1 MKVKSPIFIKLIN
14 LLILIFATTLL
25 GSIDVLADQH
35 ESVMDTGDTAW
46 IITATALVLFMTIP
60 GLALFYGGLVSSKNV
75 VSALMHCFA
84 ICCLASVL
92 WLFGAYSLA
101 FTDGGDLNKYI
112 GTLEKFLF
120 NNVEWNALSGSIPE
134 NVFFIFQ
141 MTFAIITPALMV
153 GAYVERIRFFSVL
166 FISAIWLFVVY
177 VPVTHWI
184 WGGGFLFDKGI
195 LDFAGGLVVHTTA
208 GVSALVIAILLGNR
222 DEFPNKVKPP
232 HSPGLVMIGAA
243 MLWVGWYGFNGG
255 SALAANANAGMAIL
269 VTHIAAAT
277 ASLTWMAI
285 DWFKNGKPGLIGIV
299 TGTIAGLATITPA
312 SGFVDPQSGFI
323 IGLLAGSICY
333 YFAGL
338 IKNTFNIDD
347 SLDVFAVH
355 GIGGMLGTILVGFL
369 ANESIGGTAGYF
381 EGNSAQVVTQITGV
395 VAVAIWSLVATA
407 IIVLITKNI
416 FGLRVSNK
424 DAQDGLDITFHG
436 ERGYHL

>member
-1 MKVKSPIFIKLIN
+1 MKVKNPILLKLLN
-14 LLILIFATTLL
+14 LTILIFAATLL

-35 ESVMDTGDTAW
+35 ESVIDTGDTAW

-92 WLFGAYSLA
+92 WLFGGYSLA

-153 GAYVERIRFFSVL
+153 GAYVERIKFSSVL

-184 WGGGFLFDKGI
+184 RGGGFLADKGI

-208 GVSALVIAILLGNR
+208 GVSALVILN
-222 DEFPNKVKPP
+222 E
-232 HSPGLVMIGAA
+232 
-243 MLWVGWYGFNGG
+243 
-255 SALAANANAGMAIL
+255 
-269 VTHIAAAT
+269 
-277 ASLTWMAI
+277 
-285 DWFKNGKPGLIGIV
+285 
-299 TGTIAGLATITPA
+299 TITIQ
-312 SGFVDPQSGFI
+312 D
-323 IGLLAGSICY
+323 L
-333 YFAGL
+333 
-338 IKNTFNIDD
+338 
-347 SLDVFAVH
+347 
-355 GIGGMLGTILVGFL
+355 TI
-369 ANESIGGTAGYF
+369 
-381 EGNSAQVVTQITGV
+381 GNSDSILG
-395 VAVAIWSLVATA
+395 
-407 IIVLITKNI
+407 
-416 FGLRVSNK
+416 FRGLRVYSMFK
-424 DAQDGLDITFHG
+424 VTRRKTKIIFFYIKRPVRISPRICGVFI
-436 ERGYHL
+436 R

>member
-1 MKVKSPIFIKLIN
+1 MKWLSYSF
-14 LLILIFATTLL
+14 LIFFAAL
-25 GSIDVLADQH
+25 GIPEALAEHH
-35 ESVMDTGDTAW
+35 ESVIDTGDTAW

-60 GLALFYGGLVSSKNV
+60 GLALFYGGLVNSRNV
-75 VSALMHCFA
+75 VSALMQCFS

-92 WLFGAYSLA
+92 WLFGAYSLS
-101 FTDGGDLNKYI
+101 FSDGLGFNKYI
-112 GTLEKFLF
+112 GSLDKVLF
-120 NNVEWNALSGSIPE
+120 NNVEWNALSGTIPE
-134 NVFFIFQ
+134 NVFFMFQ

-153 GAYVERIRFFSVL
+153 GAYVERIKFSSVL
-166 FISAIWLFVVY
+166 FISAVWLFFVY
-177 VPVTHWI
+177 APVAHWV
-184 WGGGFLFDKGI
+184 WGGGWLAELGV

-222 DEFPNKVKPP
+222 SEFPKKVKPP
-232 HSPGLVMIGAA
+232 HSPGIVMTGAA

-285 DWFKNGKPGLIGIV
+285 DWFKNGKPGLVGMV

-333 YFAGL
+333 YCAGI
-338 IKNTFNIDD
+338 IKENFKIDD

-355 GIGGMLGTILVGFL
+355 GIGGMLGIFLVGFL
-369 ANESIGGTAGYF
+369 ANESIGGTAG
-381 EGNSAQVVTQITGV
+381 STQQVIIQIKGIVSVAALCV
-395 VAVAIWSLVATA
+395 VATY
-407 IIVLITKNI
+407 IIVKITDAL
-416 FGLRVSNK
+416 FGLRVSKN
-424 DAQDGLDITFHG
+424 DAQKGLDITTHG
-436 ERGYHL
+436 ETGYHL